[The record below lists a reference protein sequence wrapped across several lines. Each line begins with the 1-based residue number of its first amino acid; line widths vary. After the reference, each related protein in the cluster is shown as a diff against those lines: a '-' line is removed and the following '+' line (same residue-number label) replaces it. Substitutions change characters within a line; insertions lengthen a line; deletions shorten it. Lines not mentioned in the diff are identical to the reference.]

1 VIFAGISAANRS
13 RLAVMTAADLPLL
26 GVIAAGLAA
35 LAGLASR
42 LAPKP
47 KLVPIPIPIRDPRR

>member
-1 VIFAGISAANRS
+1 
-13 RLAVMTAADLPLL
+13 MTAANTVLL

-35 LAGLASR
+35 LAGLANR

-47 KLVPIPIPIRDPRR
+47 RLVPIPIPIPVRDPRR

>member
-1 VIFAGISAANRS
+1 
-13 RLAVMTAADLPLL
+13 MTAADIVLL

-35 LAGLASR
+35 LADLANR

-47 KLVPIPIPIRDPRR
+47 RLVPIPIPVRDPRR